1 MITEFVFI
9 PIFAIAAGV
18 AQSLQYLNR
27 YHVIREPPEHILNRL
42 PSSASALACSAH
54 ALNLIEK
61 RTLDHEEMKALNR
74 EVIEYFKE
82 HVNPGFLEYRKSVTA
97 GGDYGAVEWQAGSLN
112 TLVDTQGQEFID
124 CLGGFGIFNV
134 GHRNPVVVSAVQNQL
149 AKQPLHSQELLDP
162 LRAMLAKTLAALTP
176 GKLKYSFF
184 CNSGTESVE
193 AALKL
198 AKAYQSPR
206 GKFTFIATSGAF
218 HGKSLGALSATAKST
233 FRKPFMPLLP
243 GFRHMPFGNIEAM
256 RTALNE
262 CKKTGDDVAAVILEP
277 IQGEGGV
284 ILPPPGYLTA
294 VRKLCDEFG
303 ALMILDE
310 VQTGMGRTGKMFAC
324 EHENVQ
330 PDILCLAKALG
341 GGVMPIG
348 ATIATEEVFSVLF
361 DNPFL
366 HTTTFGGNPLACAA
380 ALATINVLL
389 EQNLPAQAEQKGDML
404 LDGFRQLARE
414 YPDLVQEARGKGMLM
429 AIEFVDNE
437 IGYNFASEMFR
448 QCVLVAGTLNN
459 AKTIRIEPPL
469 TLTIEQ
475 CELVIKAA
483 RKALAAMRV
492 SVEEA

>member
-1 MITEFVFI
+1 MITAFVFI

-97 GGDYGAVEWQAGSLN
+97 GGDYGAVEWQAGGLN
-112 TLVDTQGQEFID
+112 TLVDTQGEEFID

-243 GFRHMPFGNIEAM
+243 GFRHVPFGNIEAM

-262 CKKTGDDVAAVILEP
+262 CKKTGDDVAAV
-277 IQGEGGV
+277 
-284 ILPPPGYLTA
+284 
-294 VRKLCDEFG
+294 
-303 ALMILDE
+303 ILDE

-448 QCVLVAGTLNN
+448 QRVLVAGTLNN

>member
-1 MITEFVFI
+1 M
-9 PIFAIAAGV
+9 
-18 AQSLQYLNR
+18 
-27 YHVIREPPEHILNRL
+27 NRL

-97 GGDYGAVEWQAGSLN
+97 GGDYGAVEWQ
-112 TLVDTQGQEFID
+112 
-124 CLGGFGIFNV
+124 
-134 GHRNPVVVSAVQNQL
+134 
-149 AKQPLHSQELLDP
+149 
-162 LRAMLAKTLAALTP
+162 
-176 GKLKYSFF
+176 
-184 CNSGTESVE
+184 
-193 AALKL
+193 
-198 AKAYQSPR
+198 
-206 GKFTFIATSGAF
+206 
-218 HGKSLGALSATAKST
+218 
-233 FRKPFMPLLP
+233 
-243 GFRHMPFGNIEAM
+243 
-256 RTALNE
+256 
-262 CKKTGDDVAAVILEP
+262 
-277 IQGEGGV
+277 
-284 ILPPPGYLTA
+284 
-294 VRKLCDEFG
+294 
-303 ALMILDE
+303 
-310 VQTGMGRTGKMFAC
+310 
-324 EHENVQ
+324 
-330 PDILCLAKALG
+330 LG

-448 QCVLVAGTLNN
+448 QRVLVAGTLNN

>member
-1 MITEFVFI
+1 M
-9 PIFAIAAGV
+9 
-18 AQSLQYLNR
+18 
-27 YHVIREPPEHILNRL
+27 NRL

-61 RTLDHEEMKALNR
+61 RTLDHEEMKALNQ
-74 EVIEYFKE
+74 EVREYFKE

-97 GGDYGAVEWQAGSLN
+97 GGDYGAVEWQAGGLN

-134 GHRNPVVVSAVQNQL
+134 GHRNPVVVSAVENQL

-193 AALKL
+193 AAIKL

-243 GFRHMPFGNIEAM
+243 GFRHVPFGDINAM
-256 RTALNE
+256 RTMLSE

-284 ILPPPGYLTA
+284 ILPP
-294 VRKLCDEFG
+294 
-303 ALMILDE
+303 
-310 VQTGMGRTGKMFAC
+310 
-324 EHENVQ
+324 
-330 PDILCLAKALG
+330 
-341 GGVMPIG
+341 
-348 ATIATEEVFSVLF
+348 
-361 DNPFL
+361 
-366 HTTTFGGNPLACAA
+366 GNPLACAA

-389 EQNLPAQAEQKGDML
+389 TQNLPAQAAQKGDML
-404 LDGFRQLARE
+404 LDGFRLLAQE
-414 YPDLVQEARGKGMLM
+414 YPDLVNEVRGKGMLM

-437 IGYNFASEMFR
+437 IGYDFASEMFR
-448 QCVLVAGTLNN
+448 QRVLVAGTLNN

-469 TLTIEQ
+469 TLTLEQ
-475 CELVIKAA
+475 CEQVLKAA
-483 RKALAAMRV
+483 RKALAALRV